1 MNDIILGTF
10 KMYEK
15 VLCDFW
21 KLYSYQHKYFPTYVM
36 IKLGWIIM
44 RSICFWFSDFFAAHW
59 SNGSAVTFLYGCELY
74 SPNISYATFPFFYK
88 NLLHVDIIGER
99 KKSKKILVTA
109 DARFYETIE

>member
-1 MNDIILGTF
+1 
-10 KMYEK
+10 
-15 VLCDFW
+15 
-21 KLYSYQHKYFPTYVM
+21 
-36 IKLGWIIM
+36 M

-59 SNGSAVTFLYGCELY
+59 SNGSAVIFIYGCELY

-99 KKSKKILVTA
+99 KKSKKILVAA